1 MKKNYLLSFVLL
13 VNVMLV
19 VAQTTTHAVQR
30 GETMEDIAARYGVTV
45 VALKEA
51 NPYMGDKLYVGMKLR
66 IPEKVVGITLQN
78 EVIAEQQVTQQP
90 QNAQN
95 EEGGEQSYAPV
106 SIADPKVV
114 AAKSSLRDRLSFAV
128 YGGLSINSW
137 VGDYCDTD
145 VEAPSTDEYKSLYGF
160 HVGARASYNFYK
172 GIFAELGV
180 SYGTKGYK
188 RDQFLTS
195 GSAWVD
201 DDLNHDTSYKTTMK
215 TFTLDVPLYVG
226 YEYKFSDSKSI
237 AVKVGPYAA
246 FMLSGEKKTSWEEEI
261 WDTPNSSAV
270 DRDTDKTDM
279 KDYPDYQDLIFGVSA
294 GVELRCNHGFV
305 GFTYQRGLTEQ
316 IGNLEKKPYE
326 QNMLVTIG
334 FMF

>member
-1 MKKNYLLSFVLL
+1 MLF

-30 GETMEDIAARYGVTV
+30 GETMADIAARYGVTV
-45 VALKEA
+45 DALKAA
-51 NPYMGDKLYVGMKLR
+51 NPYLGDKLYVGMKLQ
-66 IPEKVVGITLQN
+66 IPEKVAGKTFQN
-78 EVIAEQQVTQQP
+78 EVVAESQVTQQP
-90 QNAQN
+90 QD
-95 EEGGEQSYAPV
+95 EEVTKQTYTPISV
-106 SIADPKVV
+106 ADSEVTMVKH
-114 AAKSSLRDRLSFAV
+114 SWRDRFSFAV

-145 VEAPSTDEYKSLYGF
+145 VEAPSTDEYKFLYGF
-160 HVGARASYNFYK
+160 HVGAKASYNIYR

-188 RDQFLTS
+188 REQFQTS
-195 GSAWVD
+195 GSSWVD
-201 DDLNHDTSYKTTMK
+201 DELNYDRSIKTTMK
-215 TFTLDVPLYVG
+215 TFTLDIPIYVG
-226 YEYKFSDSKSI
+226 YEYKFSESNSI
-237 AVKVGPYAA
+237 AVKVGPYMA

-261 WDTPNSSAV
+261 FDTVHSSEV

-279 KDYPDYQDLIFGVSA
+279 KDYPDYQDLIFGLSG
-294 GVELRCNHGFV
+294 GVEVRFNNVFV

-316 IGNLEKKPYE
+316 IGKLEKKPYE
-326 QNMLVTIG
+326 QNMLVSAG